1 MNARRF
7 VTSAL
12 LALGLAGSFVH
23 ASDKPNP
30 ASIPGPGE
38 PTLAEVRRLTE
49 RFRDVNVALAGGYI
63 RDPFDMC
70 ETAEM
75 MRRPA
80 ALGAMG
86 IHFFWP
92 DRSRLQVLSGEMAEW
107 SMAHDW
113 KSDLFARKTTHERNA
128 TCLRAVCSVL
138 LSRGL
143 GHEPK
148 LKASETC
155 CPLNRKLP
163 EEPLRKDEGK
173 QDHDAACPVG
183 PPRLGTFQPGD
194 RIERDPHCG
203 HQGNVGCRRRN
214 KPLHD
219 QCNHRR

>member
-92 DRSRLQVLSGEMAEW
+92 DRSRLQVLRRRDGRVV
-107 SMAHDW
+107 D
-113 KSDLFARKTTHERNA
+113 
-128 TCLRAVCSVL
+128 
-138 LSRGL
+138 G
-143 GHEPK
+143 
-148 LKASETC
+148 
-155 CPLNRKLP
+155 
-163 EEPLRKDEGK
+163 
-173 QDHDAACPVG
+173 
-183 PPRLGTFQPGD
+183 PRLEIGSLRTQNNPRTQRNVLKGRVQRSPQPRAWSRAEVESIRNVLPAQSQATGRTAAQGRRQTGSRCRVPSGPTTARNVSAWRPD
-194 RIERDPHCG
+194 RT
-203 HQGNVGCRRRN
+203 
-214 KPLHD
+214 
-219 QCNHRR
+219 